1 MMFDYDTFYNYYTN
15 AINVT
20 RDPHPPRVKFYDN
33 NNPQYIENSA
43 GSTYIT
49 INGTR
54 YYITIM
60 RRKKDMLKNGILF
73 VLPTAIPGHS
83 GLWGFHYHFGMKK
96 INSNNVSKKAKNLNV
111 VYFHKTTQNPQ
122 ISNKKQDN
130 CYFLPNQPID
140 TIAKIEAIDCLETK
154 DSKMTRSTLIADLP
168 VIQELIRR
176 PFYGIQYGG
185 GSKNRKCKHRTK
197 KSNTKHPTKTR
208 KNTR

>member
-1 MMFDYDTFYNYYTN
+1 MFDYDTFYNYYTN
-15 AINVT
+15 ANNVT
-20 RDPHPPRVKFYDN
+20 RDPRPPRVKFYDD
-33 NNPQYIENSA
+33 NNPQYMENSA

-83 GLWGFHYHFGMKK
+83 GLWGFHYHFGMKQIDK
-96 INSNNVSKKAKNLNV
+96 TSNKSIAPPGNKKLNV
-111 VYFHKTTQNPQ
+111 VYFHKTTQIPQ
-122 ISNKKQDN
+122 ITNKKQDN
-130 CYFLPNQPID
+130 CYFLTNQSID
-140 TIAKIEAIDCLETK
+140 DIAAIDCLETK

-176 PFYGIQYGG
+176 PFYGVQYGG
-185 GSKNRKCKHRTK
+185 GKRRKRTNRTK
-197 KSNTKHPTKTR
+197 KQYAKSRANTR
-208 KNTR
+208 KNQH